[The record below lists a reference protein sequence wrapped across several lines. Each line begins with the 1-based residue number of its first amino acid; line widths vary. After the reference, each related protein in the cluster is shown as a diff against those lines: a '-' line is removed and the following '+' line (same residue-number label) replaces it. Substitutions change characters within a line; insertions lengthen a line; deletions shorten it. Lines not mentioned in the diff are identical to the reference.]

1 MITLENE
8 ELLVTVSEEGAEL
21 QKIYH
26 KKEELDYLWD
36 GNPEYWGRHAPLLFP
51 IIGRLNEDK
60 YKKDGKLYEMTQHG
74 FARDKTFKV
83 GSQSNESVEFV
94 LEQDE
99 DTLVHYPYDFKLTV
113 TYTLK
118 GSLLAVDYKVKNNSN
133 EQMPFSLGAHPAFNV
148 PLKKDE
154 SFDDYTVTINPR
166 EEAYYFESDPLPFRN
181 GKRSV
186 LGEMKN
192 GVMALNH
199 ATFDEGLI
207 IIDEPKMDTITLEG
221 PEKHG
226 VTLNVAEFPYVCL
239 WTKEE
244 ANAPFLCIEP
254 FFGLPDIA
262 GEIGELEHKGGVILL
277 EEEQERNLGFTIDL
291 F

>member
-166 EEAYYFESDPLPFRN
+166 EEAYYFESNPLPFRN

-186 LGEMKN
+186 LGEMKD

-199 ATFDEGLI
+199 AIFDEGLI